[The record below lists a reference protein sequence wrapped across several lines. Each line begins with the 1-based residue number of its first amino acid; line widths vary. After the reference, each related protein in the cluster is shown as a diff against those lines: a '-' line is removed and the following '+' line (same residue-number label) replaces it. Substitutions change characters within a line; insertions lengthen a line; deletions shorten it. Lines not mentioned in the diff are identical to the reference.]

1 MGKKK
6 DRTDRRSVGV
16 DTESS
21 KFSKKNESNYLSDA
35 LTMVYLLLVP
45 WLIWQEFILN
55 YFSSSENFQY
65 HWELALTPSF
75 LPFALRKSHGELAP
89 IG

>member
-21 KFSKKNESNYLSDA
+21 KFSKKKESNYLSDA

-45 WLIWQEFILN
+45 
-55 YFSSSENFQY
+55 
-65 HWELALTPSF
+65 
-75 LPFALRKSHGELAP
+75 
-89 IG
+89 